1 MGITLPNNGIYTD
14 GALYENWKA
23 IQDAEQRVID
33 ARLFAHWAIDYATS
47 DEGVDTLGYRGGVVI
62 SAAGAVSIIADGTV
76 TLTDNATNYVERT
89 LAGVVSAN
97 ASGFTTG
104 RLPLYKVVVTA
115 HVFTAITDYRQFSA
129 QLEAALLAI
138 AQLTPA
144 ADKGIYYTSS
154 TAAALFDLSAFAR
167 TLLDD
172 ADAAAM
178 RATLGIQALIDAAI
192 AGLDQKASVR
202 VKTTGNVDLAT
213 DLEAGDTVDGTV
225 LVAGDRVLAGSQTA
239 PAENGIYVVP
249 ASGAAARAADADAWT
264 ELVAA
269 FVVVEEGTANADTF
283 WLCTVNAG
291 GTLGVTAVNFAQ
303 FGGGTVLSTG
313 ITDSSSAGRA
323 LLTAADA
330 DAQRT
335 LLNVDVYVIP
345 VTIGDGTNVIP
356 TGVWIDVRPEVAGVI
371 EEVVLLSVK
380 GGAGSLVVDIF
391 KCTYTQYDGGATHPV
406 VGDSITASAKPTLSS
421 ATKSKDAT
429 LTGWTRTISIDD
441 ILRINVDSA
450 SGITLAFL
458 GIKVRRS

>member
-33 ARLFAHWAIDYATS
+33 ARLFGHWAIDYATS
-47 DEGVDTLGYRGGVVI
+47 DEGVDTLGYRGGLVK
-62 SAAGAVSIIADGTV
+62 SAAGAWSVIADGTV

-97 ASGFTTG
+97 AVGFTTG
-104 RLPLYKVVVTA
+104 RLPMYTVVVTA
-115 HVFTAITDYRQFSA
+115 HVFTAITDYRQFAA
-129 QLEAALLAI
+129 QLETILLAI

-144 ADKGIYYTSS
+144 ADKGVYFTSG

-172 ADAAAM
+172 ADAATM

-202 VKTTGNVDLAT
+202 VKTTANVNLAT
-213 DLEAGDTVDGTV
+213 DLENGDTIDGVV
-225 LVAGDRVLAGSQTA
+225 LATGDRVLVGSQTA

-249 ASGAAARAADADAWT
+249 ASGAASRATDADAWT

-313 ITDSSSAGRA
+313 ITDSSAAGRA
-323 LLTAADA
+323 LLTASDA
-330 DAQRT
+330 EAQRN
-335 LLNVDVYVIP
+335 LLNVGYYTIP
-345 VTIGDGTNVIP
+345 FTIGDGTNPISA
-356 TGVWIDVRPEVAGVI
+356 GVWSDYHIDIAGEIV
-371 EEVVLLSVK
+371 EVVVLAVK
-380 GGAGSLVVDIF
+380 GGAGSIVVDLY
-391 KCTYTQYDGGATHPV
+391 KCTYADYDGGATHPV

-429 LTGWTRTISIDD
+429 LTGWTKALALADV
-441 ILRINVDSA
+441 LRAYVDSA
-450 SGITLAFL
+450 STVTLVYL
-458 GIKVRRS
+458 GIKVKRT